1 MTLNYSK
8 EDDAALAKAWF
19 PEATRPFAYQVKRS
33 SLFGGGYMVVKSFQ
47 DSFSVE
53 MSHDTG
59 LTQEQAIELLVHA
72 QASGDVE
79 KFFITRRDEAFA
91 ASRAA
96 YAAEQRRREE
106 EAQEYLRTRKPLT
119 WIIDEIEAAK

>member
-33 SLFGGGYMVVKSFQ
+33 SLFGGGYNVVKSIEGAY
-47 DSFSVE
+47 DLGL
-53 MSHDTG
+53 SHDTG
-59 LTQEQAIELLVHA
+59 LTEEQAIELLVRA

-79 KFFITRRDEAFA
+79 KFFTTRRDEAFA